1 MNYNQFLKRVNHN
14 SDEWHYLGAKNEK
27 NSSPELLHFS
37 PLAGKLVNSIRTG
50 NLLTTILSICRMSSP
65 SKNANQLR
73 GEYAMLK
80 EFKEFAMRGN
90 VLDLAVAVIIGGAFG
105 KIITSLVA
113 DVLMPVI
120 GLVLGGLNFSELSFT
135 VGEAVVK
142 WGAFVQ
148 SIIDFVIVAFVIFM
162 IVRAM
167 NRMQKPAP
175 VAAPTTKECPYC
187 FSTIPLKATRCPNCT
202 SQL

>member
-1 MNYNQFLKRVNHN
+1 
-14 SDEWHYLGAKNEK
+14 
-27 NSSPELLHFS
+27 
-37 PLAGKLVNSIRTG
+37 
-50 NLLTTILSICRMSSP
+50 
-65 SKNANQLR
+65 
-73 GEYAMLK
+73 MLK

-187 FSTIPLKATRCPNCT
+187 LSTIPLKATRCPNCT
-202 SQL
+202 SELQ